1 MNNEIVFLSTK
12 GTEKKSRDPSGASQ
26 GSDFN
31 DFFNNE
37 VESQRKANGP
47 FRPSSEQASSKN
59 NKSMERARSNK
70 GEENS
75 EEANNFILAGRELPK
90 LTLHERGL
98 EVGRMILTPQTSSI
112 SNMSLSN
119 FLRNQSVSSQNQPNG
134 KSTDEELQFQKN
146 GRSGVQEISGSGTGP
161 SNQVDS
167 FTKETLDLKKER
179 NELLQPGVMQ
189 NAGRDLRESEIDK
202 DVQKKLSSGE
212 KFSNIKTQP
221 NLNLNNPVFE
231 SFERQLNS
239 RLALVNSTISE
250 QKQTGIGALT
260 EKVTGSSQWRAV
272 LKDGAQGH
280 QRKFQPDQTQTEVD
294 SAIKN
299 DGELQKK
306 KIFLKSE
313 DYLAGGSAK
322 AVDQINNKLMKDI
335 HQKTSGEIQIREDR
349 PDPSESAEKLTT
361 TSKTKLSVALQEAQH
376 LSAREVTTI
385 SENRPENRSLFRDI
399 TSNFQ
404 TLQQNHLENVI
415 QKFSEALGSRMIN
428 AVQQNNWNL
437 QLKLNPASLGEI
449 NVALEFNE
457 GNLEGKLYAADE
469 TTRALLQES
478 LSRLKQGLKEGLENY
493 QSVDV
498 FIGDRP
504 QNRDHRDDSK
514 DLNNQALEIDLGE
527 EITSKTYL
535 AELISTGRVDIQV

>member
-1 MNNEIVFLSTK
+1 MNNEIIFLSTK
-12 GTEKKSRDPSGASQ
+12 GAEKNSSDPTGTSQ

-31 DFFNNE
+31 DFFDKE
-37 VESQRKANGP
+37 VESQRKADGS
-47 FRPSSEQASSKN
+47 FAPSSEQAYPKK
-59 NKSMERARSNK
+59 NKSIKNASSNR
-70 GEENS
+70 GEGDS
-75 EEANNFILAGRELPK
+75 EGANNFILAGRELPK

-119 FLRNQSVSSQNQPNG
+119 FLRNQSISSQKQPNG
-134 KSTDEELQFQKN
+134 KLTDEGLQLQKN
-146 GRSGVQEISGSGTGP
+146 GRSGVQEISGTGP

-189 NAGRDLRESEIDK
+189 NAGRNLRGSEIDK
-202 DVQKKLSSGE
+202 DVQKKLPSAE
-212 KFSNIKTQP
+212 KFSSVKPQLNV
-221 NLNLNNPVFE
+221 NLNNPVFE

-239 RLALVNSTISE
+239 RLALVNSTISG
-250 QKQTGIGALT
+250 QKQTAPGALT
-260 EKVTGSSQWRAV
+260 EKVTGSPQWRAV

-280 QRKFQPDQTQTEVD
+280 QRKFQPDQTQTEVH
-294 SAIKN
+294 SVIKN

-313 DYLAGGSAK
+313 DYIAGGSTK

-349 PDPSESAEKLTT
+349 VDPSESAEKLTT
-361 TSKTKLSVALQEAQH
+361 TSKTKPSVALQEAQH
-376 LSAREVTTI
+376 LSAREIATI

-404 TLQQNHLENVI
+404 HLQQNHLENVI

-478 LSRLKQGLKEGLENY
+478 LSKLKQGLKEGLENF

-498 FIGDRP
+498 FIGDRR
-504 QNRDHRDDSK
+504 QNRDDRDQSK

-527 EITSKTYL
+527 EIISKTYL
-535 AELISTGRVDIQV
+535 ADLISTGRIDIQV

>member
-1 MNNEIVFLSTK
+1 
-12 GTEKKSRDPSGASQ
+12 
-26 GSDFN
+26 
-31 DFFNNE
+31 
-37 VESQRKANGP
+37 
-47 FRPSSEQASSKN
+47 
-59 NKSMERARSNK
+59 
-70 GEENS
+70 
-75 EEANNFILAGRELPK
+75 
-90 LTLHERGL
+90 
-98 EVGRMILTPQTSSI
+98 
-112 SNMSLSN
+112 
-119 FLRNQSVSSQNQPNG
+119 
-134 KSTDEELQFQKN
+134 
-146 GRSGVQEISGSGTGP
+146 
-161 SNQVDS
+161 
-167 FTKETLDLKKER
+167 
-179 NELLQPGVMQ
+179 
-189 NAGRDLRESEIDK
+189 
-202 DVQKKLSSGE
+202 
-212 KFSNIKTQP
+212 
-221 NLNLNNPVFE
+221 
-231 SFERQLNS
+231 
-239 RLALVNSTISE
+239 
-250 QKQTGIGALT
+250 
-260 EKVTGSSQWRAV
+260 
-272 LKDGAQGH
+272 
-280 QRKFQPDQTQTEVD
+280 
-294 SAIKN
+294 
-299 DGELQKK
+299 
-306 KIFLKSE
+306 
-313 DYLAGGSAK
+313 
-322 AVDQINNKLMKDI
+322 MKDI